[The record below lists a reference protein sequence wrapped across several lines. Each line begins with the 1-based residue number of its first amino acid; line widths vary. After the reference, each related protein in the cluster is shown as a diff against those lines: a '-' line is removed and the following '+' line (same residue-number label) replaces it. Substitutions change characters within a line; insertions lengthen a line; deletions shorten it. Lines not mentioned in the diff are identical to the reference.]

1 MKYGVRTWI
10 SWRLFVLILAMGITL
25 GVLFK
30 PEATLPRRVY
40 RYTFVLDITQSM
52 NARDYHQAGFPEDR
66 LGFTKASILAALHEL
81 PCGSEVGLGLFTTQ
95 SVHFLF
101 EPLEI
106 CRHFSVINDAL
117 SHIDWRM
124 AWSADTH
131 VEIGLYYAIR
141 EQLKKDPST
150 RLVFLT
156 DGQETPP
163 QTVKAQFDSPPQAL
177 KGLIV
182 GVGGRAPVSI
192 PRYDRENNL
201 QGIWENADIEKP
213 PISSTV
219 YSEKVEV
226 RTLPTEGPYLSW
238 MDETHL
244 KQLAATTGL
253 GFYALSNAEGLTKA
267 LLNDDLAE
275 LRPALTDLRLWWGLG
290 AVFFFVIAY
299 GLEKTQPGLR
309 ASRFIP
315 NSRFRFL
322 SPKGLGRGKPSEY
335 TKTTKQN

>member
-1 MKYGVRTWI
+1 MRIRPKLRF
-10 SWRLFVLILAMGITL
+10 SWRLLLVFLAFVITL

-40 RYTFVLDITQSM
+40 RYSFVIDITQSM
-52 NARDYHQAGFPEDR
+52 NAKDYHLAGYPEDR
-66 LGFTKASILAALHEL
+66 LGFAKAAILKTLHEL

-95 SVHFLF
+95 SVNFLF

-106 CRHFSVINDAL
+106 CTHFSVIDDAL
-117 SHIDWRM
+117 RHVDWRM

-131 VEIGLYYAIR
+131 VEMGLYQAIR
-141 EQLKKDPST
+141 ELIKRDPSI

-163 QTVKAQFDSPPQAL
+163 QTVRAQFDSPPHAL
-177 KGLIV
+177 KGLII
-182 GVGGRAPVSI
+182 GVGGRTPVSI
-192 PRYDRENNL
+192 PRYDRENRL

-213 PISSTV
+213 PISTTV
-219 YSEKVEV
+219 YSEKVDV

-238 MDETHL
+238 MDEAHL
-244 KQLAATTGL
+244 KGLAATTGL
-253 GFYALSNAEGLTKA
+253 GFHALSTPEDFVSE
-267 LLNDDLAE
+267 LLDDDLAE

-299 GLEKTQPGLR
+299 GMERSKRTLR
-309 ASRFIP
+309 PSGSVP
-315 NSRFRFL
+315 K
-322 SPKGLGRGKPSEY
+322 SPLK
-335 TKTTKQN
+335 

>member
-1 MKYGVRTWI
+1 MRALAKLRI
-10 SWRLFVLILAMGITL
+10 SWRLLLVFLAFGITL
-25 GVLFK
+25 GILFQ
-30 PEATLPRRVY
+30 PETIIPRRVY

-52 NARDYHQAGFPEDR
+52 NARDYHLAGYPEDR
-66 LGFTKASILAALHEL
+66 LGFSKSALLEALHAL

-106 CRHFSVINDAL
+106 CRHFSVIDDAL
-117 SHIDWRM
+117 RHIDWRM

-131 VEIGLYYAIR
+131 VEMGLYHAIR
-141 EQLKKDPST
+141 EQLKKDAST

-163 QTVKAQFDSPPQAL
+163 QTVRAQFDSPPRAL

-213 PISSTV
+213 PVSTTV
-219 YSEKVEV
+219 YSEKIEV

-238 MDETHL
+238 MDEAHL
-244 KQLAATTGL
+244 KGLSATTGL
-253 GFYALSNAEGLTKA
+253 GFHALSTPQGLVNA
-267 LLNDDLAE
+267 LLDDDLAE

-290 AVFFFVIAY
+290 AVIFFVIAY
-299 GLEKTQPGLR
+299 GVERTQRKSRRSRSGSVKTLD
-309 ASRFIP
+309 
-315 NSRFRFL
+315 
-322 SPKGLGRGKPSEY
+322 
-335 TKTTKQN
+335 

>member
-1 MKYGVRTWI
+1 MA
-10 SWRLFVLILAMGITL
+10 FCITL
-25 GVLFK
+25 GVLFE
-30 PEATLPRRVY
+30 PEATLPRRVF

-52 NARDYHQAGFPEDR
+52 NAKDYHQSGYPEDR
-66 LGFTKASILAALHEL
+66 LGFSKASILAALHQL

-106 CRHFSVINDAL
+106 CRHFSVIDDAL
-117 SHIDWRM
+117 RHIDWRM

-131 VEIGLYYAIR
+131 VEIGLYHAIR
-141 EQLKKDPST
+141 EQLKKDSST
-150 RLVFLT
+150 RLVFMT

-163 QTVKAQFDSPPQAL
+163 QTVRPQFDIPPQAL

-182 GVGGRAPVSI
+182 GVGGRSPVTI
-192 PRYDRENNL
+192 PRYDRENNV

-219 YSEKVEV
+219 YSEKIEV

-238 MDETHL
+238 MDEVHL
-244 KQLAATTGL
+244 KSLSATTGL
-253 GFYALSNAEGLTKA
+253 GFHVLTHPDDFIKV
-267 LLNDDLAE
+267 LLDDDLAE

-290 AVFFFVIAY
+290 AVSLFVIAY
-299 GLEKTQPGLR
+299 GIERSQTRLR
-309 ASRFIP
+309 ASKR
-315 NSRFRFL
+315 
-322 SPKGLGRGKPSEY
+322 
-335 TKTTKQN
+335 

>member
-1 MKYGVRTWI
+1 MRHLPKFQF
-10 SWRLFVLILAMGITL
+10 SWRLLSALLALTITL

-30 PEATLPRRVY
+30 PEATLPRRVF
-40 RYTFVLDITQSM
+40 RYTFVIDITQSM
-52 NARDYHQAGFPEDR
+52 NARDYHLAGYPEDR
-66 LGFTKASILAALHEL
+66 LGFSKAAVLEALHEL

-101 EPLEI
+101 EPLEV
-106 CRHFSVINDAL
+106 CRHFSVIDDAL
-117 SHIDWRM
+117 RHIDWRM

-131 VEIGLYYAIR
+131 VEIGLYHAIR
-141 EQLKKDPST
+141 EQLKKDAST

-163 QTVKAQFDSPPQAL
+163 QNVRPQYDNPPHAL
-177 KGLIV
+177 KGLII
-182 GVGGRAPVSI
+182 GVGGQTPVSI

-238 MDETHL
+238 MDEAHL
-244 KQLAATTGL
+244 KGLAATTGL
-253 GFYALSNAEGLTKA
+253 GFYSLTTPDGLIKR
-267 LLNDDLAE
+267 LLDDDLAE
-275 LRPALTDLRLWWGLG
+275 LRPALTDLRVWWGLG
-290 AVFFFVIAY
+290 AVIFFVIAY
-299 GLEKTQPGLR
+299 GLEH
-309 ASRFIP
+309 SR
-315 NSRFRFL
+315 RRL
-322 SPKGLGRGKPSEY
+322 
-335 TKTTKQN
+335 

>member
-1 MKYGVRTWI
+1 MKSFPKLRV
-10 SWRLFVLILAMGITL
+10 SWRLLLVILAFSITL
-25 GVLFK
+25 VVLFK
-30 PEATLPRRVY
+30 PESTLPRRVY

-52 NARDYHQAGFPEDR
+52 NARDYHQTGYPEDR
-66 LGFTKASILAALHEL
+66 LGFSKAAILESLHEL

-106 CRHFSVINDAL
+106 CRHFSVIDDAL
-117 SHIDWRM
+117 RHIDWRM

-131 VEIGLYYAIR
+131 VEMGLYQAIR
-141 EQLKKDPST
+141 EQLKKDPSA

-163 QTVKAQFDSPPQAL
+163 QTVRAQFDSPPHAL

-213 PISSTV
+213 PISTTV
-219 YSEKVEV
+219 YSEKVEI

-238 MDETHL
+238 MDEAHL
-244 KQLAATTGL
+244 KTLAATTGL
-253 GFYALSNAEGLTKA
+253 GFYALTTPDGLKKA

-275 LRPALTDLRLWWGLG
+275 LRPALTDLRIWWGLG
-290 AVFFFVIAY
+290 AVLFFVIAY
-299 GLEKTQPGLR
+299 GMERSKRQ
-309 ASRFIP
+309 
-315 NSRFRFL
+315 L
-322 SPKGLGRGKPSEY
+322 SGSK
-335 TKTTKQN
+335 

>member
-1 MKYGVRTWI
+1 MRGLTKFHC
-10 SWRLFVLILAMGITL
+10 SWRLILVLMAFIITFGL
-25 GVLFK
+25 LFK
-30 PEATLPRRVY
+30 PETTLPRRVY

-52 NARDYHQAGFPEDR
+52 NTRDYHVAGYPEDR
-66 LGFTKASILAALHEL
+66 LGFSKAVILDALHEL

-106 CRHFSVINDAL
+106 CRHFGVIDDAL
-117 SHIDWRM
+117 RHIDWRM

-131 VEIGLYYAIR
+131 VEVGLYYAIR

-163 QTVKAQFDSPPQAL
+163 QTVRAQYDLPVAAL

-182 GVGGRAPVSI
+182 GVGGRSPVTI
-192 PRYDRENNL
+192 PRYDRENKL

-213 PISSTV
+213 PLSTTV

-226 RTLPTEGPYLSW
+226 RTLPLDGPYLSW
-238 MDETHL
+238 MDEAHL
-244 KQLAATTGL
+244 KVLAATTGL
-253 GFYALSNAEGLTKA
+253 GFHALSTPEGFNKT
-267 LLNDDLAE
+267 LLDEDLAE

-290 AVFFFVIAY
+290 ALFLFVIAY
-299 GLEKTQPGLR
+299 GVERSQHRMRPPR
-309 ASRFIP
+309 SVP
-315 NSRFRFL
+315 V
-322 SPKGLGRGKPSEY
+322 KPL
-335 TKTTKQN
+335 N

>member
-1 MKYGVRTWI
+1 MRVLLKQRL
-10 SWRLFVLILAMGITL
+10 SWRLVLVLLSFCTTL

-52 NARDYHQAGFPEDR
+52 NAKDYHQSGYPEDR
-66 LGFTKASILAALHEL
+66 LGFSKASILAALHEL

-106 CRHFSVINDAL
+106 CRHFSVIDDAL
-117 SHIDWRM
+117 RHIDWRM

-131 VEIGLYYAIR
+131 VEIGLYHAIR
-141 EQLKKDPST
+141 EQLKKDAST
-150 RLVFLT
+150 RLVFMT

-163 QTVKAQFDSPPQAL
+163 QSIRAQYDSPPHAL
-177 KGLIV
+177 KGVIV

-213 PISSTV
+213 PLSSTV

-226 RTLPTEGPYLSW
+226 RILPTEGPYLSW
-238 MDETHL
+238 MDESHL
-244 KQLAATTGL
+244 KSLSATTGL
-253 GFYALSNAEGLTKA
+253 GFHALSTPDDFIKA
-267 LLNDDLAE
+267 LLADDLAE
-275 LRPALTDLRLWWGLG
+275 LRPALTDLRVWWGLG
-290 AVFFFVIAY
+290 AVFLFVIAY
-299 GLEKTQPGLR
+299 GIERSQFRLR
-309 ASRFIP
+309 AS
-315 NSRFRFL
+315 
-322 SPKGLGRGKPSEY
+322 
-335 TKTTKQN
+335 TK

>member
-1 MKYGVRTWI
+1 
-10 SWRLFVLILAMGITL
+10 
-25 GVLFK
+25 
-30 PEATLPRRVY
+30 
-40 RYTFVLDITQSM
+40 M
-52 NARDYHQAGFPEDR
+52 NARDYHQAGLPEDR
-66 LGFTKASILAALHEL
+66 LGFAKASILAALHEL

-106 CRHFSVINDAL
+106 CRHFSVIDDAL
-117 SHIDWRM
+117 RHIDWRM

-131 VEIGLYYAIR
+131 VEIGLYHALR

-163 QTVKAQFDSPPQAL
+163 QTVRAQYDSPPHAL

-213 PISSTV
+213 PISTTV

-238 MDETHL
+238 MDEAHL
-244 KQLAATTGL
+244 KSLSATTGL
-253 GFYALSNAEGLTKA
+253 GFHALATPDGLIKA
-267 LLNDDLAE
+267 LLDDDLAE
-275 LRPALTDLRLWWGLG
+275 LRPALTDLRVWWGLG

-299 GLEKTQPGLR
+299 GIERSQHRLR
-309 ASRFIP
+309 SSKQSPTRP
-315 NSRFRFL
+315 FRAPL
-322 SPKGLGRGKPSEY
+322 LMGAVKERAAGN
-335 TKTTKQN
+335 TTTTKST

>member
-1 MKYGVRTWI
+1 MRAMPRLQF
-10 SWRLFVLILAMGITL
+10 SWRQVLVLLALCITL

-30 PEATLPRRVY
+30 PETTLHRQVF

-52 NARDYHQAGFPEDR
+52 NARDYHQAGLPEDR
-66 LGFTKASILAALHEL
+66 LGFAKASILAALHEL

-106 CRHFSVINDAL
+106 CRHFSVIDDAL
-117 SHIDWRM
+117 RHIDWRM

-131 VEIGLYYAIR
+131 VEIGLYHAIR

-163 QTVKAQFDSPPQAL
+163 QSVRAQFDNPPHAL

-182 GVGGRAPVSI
+182 GVGGRSPVSI
-192 PRYDRENNL
+192 PRYDRENHL

-213 PISSTV
+213 PISTTV

-238 MDETHL
+238 MDEAHL
-244 KQLAATTGL
+244 KNLSATTGL
-253 GFYALSNAEGLTKA
+253 GFHALSTPEGFIKA
-267 LLNDDLAE
+267 LLDDNLAE
-275 LRPALTDLRLWWGLG
+275 LRPALTDLRVWWGLG
-290 AVFFFVIAY
+290 AVIFFVIAY
-299 GLEKTQPGLR
+299 GMEHSQHRLRGSKQSPSKTLR
-309 ASRFIP
+309 ASLLMR
-315 NSRFRFL
+315 SVKAR
-322 SPKGLGRGKPSEY
+322 
-335 TKTTKQN
+335 

>member
-1 MKYGVRTWI
+1 MRALPKLRI
-10 SWRLFVLILAMGITL
+10 SWRLILVLMAFSITL

-30 PEATLPRRVY
+30 PETTLPRRVY

-52 NARDYHQAGFPEDR
+52 NTRDYHHAGYPEDR
-66 LGFTKASILAALHEL
+66 LGFSKAAILDALHEL

-106 CRHFSVINDAL
+106 CRHFSVIDDAL
-117 SHIDWRM
+117 RHIDWRM

-131 VEIGLYYAIR
+131 VEIGLYHAIR

-163 QTVKAQFDSPPQAL
+163 QTVRAQYDSPPHAL

-182 GVGGRAPVSI
+182 GVGGRTPVSV
-192 PRYDRENNL
+192 PRYDRENNP

-213 PISSTV
+213 PISTTV

-238 MDETHL
+238 MDEAHL
-244 KQLAATTGL
+244 KGLAATTGL
-253 GFYALSNAEGLTKA
+253 GFHPLSTPEGLIKA
-267 LLNDDLAE
+267 LLDDELAE
-275 LRPALTDLRLWWGLG
+275 LRPALTDLRVWWGLG
-290 AVFFFVIAY
+290 AVIFFVIAY
-299 GLEKTQPGLR
+299 GMERSQGGLR
-309 ASRFIP
+309 G
-315 NSRFRFL
+315 FR
-322 SPKGLGRGKPSEY
+322 SVSV
-335 TKTTKQN
+335 KTLK

>member
-1 MKYGVRTWI
+1 MRDWPRI
-10 SWRLFVLILAMGITL
+10 RFSWRLLLVLLALCITL

-30 PEATLPRRVY
+30 PELTLPRHVF

-52 NARDYHQAGFPEDR
+52 NARDYHQAGYPEDR
-66 LGFTKASILAALHEL
+66 LGFVKASILAALHEL

-106 CRHFSVINDAL
+106 CRHFSVIDDAL
-117 SHIDWRM
+117 RHIDWRM

-131 VEIGLYYAIR
+131 VEIGLYHAIR

-150 RLVFLT
+150 RLIFLT

-163 QTVKAQFDSPPQAL
+163 QTVRAQYDSPPHAL

-192 PRYDRENNL
+192 PRYDRENHL

-213 PISSTV
+213 PISTTV

-238 MDETHL
+238 MDEAHL
-244 KQLAATTGL
+244 KSLSATTGL
-253 GFYALSNAEGLTKA
+253 GFHALSTPDGFIKA
-267 LLNDDLAE
+267 LLDEDLAE
-275 LRPALTDLRLWWGLG
+275 LRPALTDLRVWWGLG

-299 GLEKTQPGLR
+299 GTERSHQRVRTSNHSPSNPFR
-309 ASRFIP
+309 AALPWKARKERTAG
-315 NSRFRFL
+315 NA
-322 SPKGLGRGKPSEY
+322 
-335 TKTTKQN
+335 TTTK